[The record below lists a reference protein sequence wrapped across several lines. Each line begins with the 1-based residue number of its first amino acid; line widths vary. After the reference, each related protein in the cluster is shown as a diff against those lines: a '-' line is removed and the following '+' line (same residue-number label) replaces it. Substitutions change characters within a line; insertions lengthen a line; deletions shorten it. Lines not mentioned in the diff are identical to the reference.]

1 MYNWIPFEIERIIAI
16 PIIPMLPANA
26 VRIVLVFLVIRL
38 LKESESAVKNDI
50 DVFCFFPDFLF
61 FFSDALTLTASLALI
76 SASIS
81 SNEYGSE
88 SSVITPSNNLTILVE

>member
-1 MYNWIPFEIERIIAI
+1 
-16 PIIPMLPANA
+16 MLPANA

-38 LKESESAVKNDI
+38 LNERESAVKNDI
-50 DVFCFFPDFLF
+50 DVFCFFPDFLV
-61 FFSDALTLTASLALI
+61 FFSDVLALASSLALI

-81 SNEYGSE
+81 SNEYGLE

>member
-1 MYNWIPFEIERIIAI
+1 
-16 PIIPMLPANA
+16 MLPANA

-38 LKESESAVKNDI
+38 LKERESAVKKDI
-50 DVFCFFPDFLF
+50 DVFCFFPDFF
-61 FFSDALTLTASLALI
+61 VFFSDALTLASSLALI

-81 SNEYGSE
+81 SNEYGLE

>member
-1 MYNWIPFEIERIIAI
+1 MYNWIPFEIDRIIAI

-50 DVFCFFPDFLF
+50 EVFCFFPDFLV
-61 FFSDALTLTASLALI
+61 FFSDALTLASSLALI

-81 SNEYGSE
+81 SNEYGLE